1 MKNEVK
7 LKTNYS
13 CPYCES
19 YLRIWNNIIFTVRF
33 ANRTKQG
40 ILLLNPRLGNYTCT
54 VHTELDIKEGELV
67 EFFCPVCDKS
77 LSAHDINDKLVRIIM
92 TDEEGKHFDVYFS
105 RIAGEES
112 TFKISDNNIIA
123 KYGKDDS
130 HYINYFISKFKEAT
144 TS

>member
-1 MKNEVK
+1 MKKEVT

-33 ANRTKQG
+33 ANGTKQG
-40 ILLLNPRLGNYTCT
+40 ILLLNPHLGDYTCT
-54 VHTELDIKEGELV
+54 MHTELDIQEGELID
-67 EFFCPVCDKS
+67 FFCPVCDKS
-77 LSAHDINDKLVRIIM
+77 LSAHDINDKLVRVIM
-92 TDEEGKHFDVYFS
+92 TDEENKQFDVYFS
-105 RIAGEES
+105 RVAGEES

-130 HYINYFISKFKEAT
+130 HYLNYFVSKLKENT
-144 TS
+144 